1 MAVAPQLPE
10 GTRVSIAEQIGRLL
24 PASDVAE
31 QSFLVDA
38 PLELAESLPVVAL
51 PLEAIQRGGGTAL
64 SEAVQFTGRWHH
76 QVAAGEGFVAARS
89 VDHGA
94 EHDVVEVAASPIPM
108 ALARTIRWVDENL
121 PGDPLAVMLLVPD
134 YYTTAILLRSDAG
147 DQVVVSERPDRL
159 AEIRTETVYE
169 GREFIALLRRY
180 PPSAGIPDDGRP
192 RG

>member
-1 MAVAPQLPE
+1 MAVAPQLSE
-10 GTRVSIAEQIGRLL
+10 NTRLSIAEQIGRLL
-24 PASDVAE
+24 PASDVAG
-31 QSFLVDA
+31 QSFLIDA

-51 PLEAIQRGGGTAL
+51 PLEAIRRGGMAL
-64 SEAVQFTGRWHH
+64 SEAVHFTGRWHH

-89 VDHGA
+89 LDHGA
-94 EHDVVEVAASPIPM
+94 EHDVVEVAVSPIPM
-108 ALARTIRWVDENL
+108 AFARTIRWIDENL
-121 PGDPLAVMLLVPD
+121 PGDQLAVMMLVPD
-134 YYTTAILLRSDAG
+134 YYLTAILLRSDVG

-169 GREFIALLRRY
+169 GREFIARLRRY